1 MNASY
6 ILGLIKQNEEIILSI
21 PSTMQRMEK
30 VIEITRNAP
39 IPPNIP
45 NGLEFFETLNV
56 ESNFL
61 LQALEMY
68 KTSGRV
74 ILIPNSFSKDES
86 KHVTAVLNYIYELCE
101 RDVAKKRDE

>member
-56 ESNFL
+56 ESNFF
-61 LQALEMY
+61 
-68 KTSGRV
+68 TS
-74 ILIPNSFSKDES
+74 SFRNVQDIRTGYIDSK
-86 KHVTAVLNYIYELCE
+86 
-101 RDVAKKRDE
+101 